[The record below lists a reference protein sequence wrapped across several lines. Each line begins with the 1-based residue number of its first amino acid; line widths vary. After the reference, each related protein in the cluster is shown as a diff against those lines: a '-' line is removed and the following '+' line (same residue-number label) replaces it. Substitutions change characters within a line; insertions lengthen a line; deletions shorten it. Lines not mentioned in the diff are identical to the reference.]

1 MANNFFKYFTALNI
15 LTQIYVCVMMAG
27 KGFCS
32 HRDASR
38 IFCKLHGSSRERVLC
53 TTILPGL
60 VESPLS
66 ALLSNKSSV

>member
-1 MANNFFKYFTALNI
+1 MR
-15 LTQIYVCVMMAG
+15 VMMAG
-27 KGFCS
+27 KGLCF
-32 HRDASR
+32 HHEASR
-38 IFCKLHGSSRERVLC
+38 ICCKLHGSSRERVVC